1 MEIAHIFQNYT
12 DQVSQIYLY
21 KSAVK
26 DNAKNEFER
35 LIQYEKNYETNP
47 ELKDIP
53 LSMHNLSFR
62 TAVNNTPY
70 FFGHKDSSL
79 EDKKIAV
86 ILHKNK
92 QYHWLL
98 AEAYEAFEDF
108 IEETYAF
115 AGYKD
120 KNFWPL
126 SDFGNISLAELYK
139 KDFEWFV
146 VRAKEKR
153 DKPQSILNHFR
164 NKFPRLQQVEN
175 NNYFGINLRLAIV
188 LIEHMRHVIVHGKGV
203 VLDKE
208 KFVEIVLKKSG
219 LYNNGIFDI
228 QHKEFIQTFFGSD
241 NFQNTISL
249 LEIRTNPEIP
259 LDIHIDIFEVLGGY
273 LMAYSLLL
281 AECLGMV
288 NYRCPA

>member
-1 MEIAHIFQNYT
+1 MEIAHIFKNYT

-26 DNAKNEFER
+26 SNARIEFER
-35 LIQYEKNYETNP
+35 LIQYEESFENAESG
-47 ELKDIP
+47 DVVM
-53 LSMHNLSFR
+53 SMHNLFFR
-62 TAVNNTPY
+62 TAKGKTPY
-70 FFGHKDSSL
+70 FFDHKKSSL

-86 ILHKNK
+86 LLHKNK

-108 IEETYAF
+108 IEEAYAF

-126 SDFGNISLAELYK
+126 SDFGNISLAELDG

-146 VRAKEKR
+146 TRAKEKR
-153 DKPQSILNHFR
+153 DIPQSILNHFR
-164 NKFPRLQQVEN
+164 NKFPSLQQIEAN
-175 NNYFGINLRLAIV
+175 NNFGINLRLAIV
-188 LIEHMRHVIVHGKGV
+188 LIEHMRHVIVHRKGV

-208 KFVEIVLKKSG
+208 RFVENVLKKSG
-219 LYNNGIFDI
+219 LYNNGKFDI
-228 QHKEFIQTFFGSD
+228 QHKEFIETFFGSD

-259 LDIHIDIFEVLGGY
+259 LDTHIDIFEVLGSY
-273 LMAYSLLL
+273 LMAYALLI
-281 AECLGMV
+281 AECLGLV
-288 NYRCPA
+288 NN